1 MVCLCH
7 KSFLGISFG
16 NGSASRVHTRLERSE
31 QESLE
36 DTCNH
41 DQAEVEKMAYCRA
54 KSKCLIFSTEE

>member
-16 NGSASRVHTRLERSE
+16 NGSAFRVHTRLERSE

-41 DQAEVEKMAYCRA
+41 DQAEVEKMAYC
-54 KSKCLIFSTEE
+54 IG